1 MVHPALKDE
10 EIGRRGRQLY
20 EKLVRAQ
27 VETEGNIGK
36 IVCIDIESG
45 EFEVDSSGL
54 EAARRL
60 HSRHPGAAIYGGR
73 IGYNA
78 VYALGGVISRTNREI
93 A

>member
-36 IVCIDIESG
+36 IVCIGFFKFAGYFARIKYLRLDKCYRFDVGVQQDTHVIIDILARPLAKFLSAG
-45 EFEVDSSGL
+45 RFE
-54 EAARRL
+54 
-60 HSRHPGAAIYGGR
+60 
-73 IGYNA
+73 
-78 VYALGGVISRTNREI
+78 
-93 A
+93 